1 MLKEDHE
8 VIPMKIKI
16 KIIPLRSLLIDN
28 PPSLG
33 KVGHTTG
40 VYVPYSLRTV
50 VHVGSFT
57 SHKNQLS
64 EIAMTQDLRFKD
76 STFLS
81 VI

>member
-8 VIPMKIKI
+8 VIPIKIKI
-16 KIIPLRSLLIDN
+16 KIILLRSLLTDN

-40 VYVPYSLRTV
+40 VYVL
-50 VHVGSFT
+50 SFT

-64 EIAMTQDLRFKD
+64 ETAMRQDIRFKD
-76 STFLS
+76 NTFLS

>member
-8 VIPMKIKI
+8 VIPIKIKI
-16 KIIPLRSLLIDN
+16 KIILLRSLLTDN

-33 KVGHTTG
+33 KVGHT
-40 VYVPYSLRTV
+40 YVP
-50 VHVGSFT
+50 SFT

-64 EIAMTQDLRFKD
+64 EIAMRQDIRFKD